1 MFNLRLPVTFLR
13 GAWIPGVAAAA
24 FFAAG
29 GPVKADPGLEFFEN
43 KVRPVLSGQCYEC
56 HSGKSGKSKGGLTLD
71 TREGLLKGGTDG
83 EVVVPGNPDASLL
96 IRAVR
101 HEDSKLRMPPP
112 GHGEKLPD
120 AAIQDLTRWV
130 KMGAPFPETPPEQRR
145 VVPKPWSFEP
155 VKDPASP
162 VVRDTSWPLTSVDPF
177 ILEKIESRGLRPSPR
192 AEKRTLIRRA
202 TYDLTGMPPEPEE
215 VDRFLAD
222 PAPDAFTRLVDR
234 LLASPR
240 YGEHWGR
247 HWLDVVRYADTAGD
261 TADYPVPEAWRYRNY
276 VIDSFNADKP
286 YDEFI
291 REQIAGDIMAGQG
304 PPDKY
309 AERVTATG
317 YLALSRRFG
326 FDSENYQHLTIQDA
340 IDTMGQSV
348 LGLTTG
354 CARCHDHK
362 FDPISTQD
370 YYGLYGIFESTR
382 FSFPGS
388 EQKGKY
394 RAMVPLVSAGE
405 SRAKWQEMQARFV
418 SLGVMP
424 ASILRSLDDMDGDFE
439 MQRAAAGGSNGVLV
453 PPWLYEGRVSVSQA
467 AQSPFRHLH
476 PFGIAGASVAPDAGG
491 YGIRQALHPA
501 RAKGVVYVN
510 LEFRVAADAAA
521 AQGRHRFLLGTAGG
535 PPTVEV
541 FLSSG
546 RLTFPGAAP
555 LEIPLP
561 QPGGWHCLQLALNL
575 DSRTFTGSFGVP
587 GRITDI
593 VARPFGPDFAG
604 SVDYLAFDSKGSQG
618 PLPGLEVDNI
628 GVQETPLA
636 PVSTTPAKPR
646 ERRPRWRI

>member
-1 MFNLRLPVTFLR
+1 M
-13 GAWIPGVAAAA
+13 
-24 FFAAG
+24 
-29 GPVKADPGLEFFEN
+29 
-43 KVRPVLSGQCYEC
+43 
-56 HSGKSGKSKGGLTLD
+56 GK
-71 TREGLLKGGTDG
+71 
-83 EVVVPGNPDASLL
+83 
-96 IRAVR
+96 
-101 HEDSKLRMPPP
+101 
-112 GHGEKLPD
+112 KLPD

-405 SRAKWQEMQARFV
+405 SRAKWQEMQARLYL
-418 SLGVMP
+418 S
-424 ASILRSLDDMDGDFE
+424 ASCPRPSCARWMTWMEILKCS
-439 MQRAAAGGSNGVLV
+439 
-453 PPWLYEGRVSVSQA
+453 
-467 AQSPFRHLH
+467 
-476 PFGIAGASVAPDAGG
+476 
-491 YGIRQALHPA
+491 
-501 RAKGVVYVN
+501 
-510 LEFRVAADAAA
+510 
-521 AQGRHRFLLGTAGG
+521 G
-535 PPTVEV
+535 PPPGAAMACW
-541 FLSSG
+541 FPHGCMKAGSRSPRRRKALSGICIRSASREPAWHRTPVVMGSG
-546 RLTFPGAAP
+546 RLS
-555 LEIPLP
+555 IPP
-561 QPGGWHCLQLALNL
+561 ARRGWCM
-575 DSRTFTGSFGVP
+575 
-587 GRITDI
+587 
-593 VARPFGPDFAG
+593 
-604 SVDYLAFDSKGSQG
+604 
-618 PLPGLEVDNI
+618 
-628 GVQETPLA
+628 
-636 PVSTTPAKPR
+636 
-646 ERRPRWRI
+646 